1 MSLFLFWL
9 VVYII
14 YSVIEEFQEDSRYR
28 DEYYRTKELSELKA
42 LRKEVSELKQKER
55 HLKIIRRTLDN
66 GSVKYKEEY
75 LEETETYEG

>member
-14 YSVIEEFQEDSRYR
+14 YSAIEEFQEDSRYR

-66 GSVKYKEEY
+66 GSVVYKEEY